1 MRLNKATTHAIRTLA
16 TCARTDGELIKVSEI
31 AERLDLSQQNA
42 FKIVHLLSRAGFL
55 KAMRGRYG
63 GVMLSKPA
71 AEIRIG
77 DVVTAMEALTFERA
91 EAADGHA
98 GSGSDGLHVIDDAF
112 AAFVAVL
119 NLTTIADMAA
129 DDRKPTKSTKP
140 PKRSAG
146 KPASKPAS
154 KPAKDAKSRGGR
166 RSLPGS

>member
-16 TCARTDGELIKVSEI
+16 ACARADGELIKVSEI

-42 FKIVHLLSRAGFL
+42 FKIVHLLSRAGIL

-63 GVMLSKPA
+63 GVKLSKPA

-91 EAADGHA
+91 EEADGHVD
-98 GSGSDGLHVIDDAF
+98 SGVGQLDLIDDAF

-119 NLTTIADMAA
+119 NRTTVADMATA
-129 DDRKPTKSTKP
+129 DRKPAKP
-140 PKRSAG
+140 AARPKRAAG
-146 KPASKPAS
+146 KAVSKPVKVVKARAS
-154 KPAKDAKSRGGR
+154 R

>member
-16 TCARTDGELIKVSEI
+16 ACARADGELIKVSEI

-63 GVMLSKPA
+63 GVKLSKPA

-91 EAADGHA
+91 EVSDGHVD
-98 GSGSDGLHVIDDAF
+98 SGVGQLDLIDDAF

-119 NLTTIADMAA
+119 NRTTVADMATA
-129 DDRKPTKSTKP
+129 DRKPAKPVKSSVR
-140 PKRSAG
+140 PKRAAG
-146 KPASKPAS
+146 KAVSKPVKVVKARAS
-154 KPAKDAKSRGGR
+154 R